1 MDRRSA
7 AGFYALGIASLLALN
22 GCSNS
27 TSRTATSRTA
37 EPSTNAPLTSV
48 GVSADLSEVQTIS
61 VSGAEHV
68 ETPVSYPQSPPVGG
82 DHSPGWQNC
91 GSYAEIVP
99 NELAVHSMEHGA
111 VWITYDPALDQT
123 QAEELRALSKNQTH
137 VLVTQYE
144 GLGQQIVLSA
154 WEHQL
159 RVDSVNDPRIA
170 LFIAQ
175 FQNGPQ
181 TPEPGS
187 PCSGAIGKP
196 M

>member
-1 MDRRSA
+1 MNRRSTA
-7 AGFYALGIASLLALN
+7 AFFSLGIASMLVLN

-27 TSRTATSRTA
+27 TNRTATSRTA
-37 EPSTNAPLTSV
+37 EPSADAPLTSE

-68 ETPVSYPQSPPVGG
+68 ETPVPYPQSPPVGG

-196 M
+196 L